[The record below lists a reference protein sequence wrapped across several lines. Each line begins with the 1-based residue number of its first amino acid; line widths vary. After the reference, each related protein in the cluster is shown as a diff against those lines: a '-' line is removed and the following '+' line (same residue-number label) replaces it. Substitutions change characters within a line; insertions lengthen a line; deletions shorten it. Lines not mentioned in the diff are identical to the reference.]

1 MRLRR
6 LETFGFK
13 SFADRMTFDFDDGIT
28 AVIGPNGCGKSN
40 IVDSI
45 KWVIGEQSAKALRGQ
60 EMTDVIFNGCASRR
74 PLAMCEVTL
83 VLDQISGLGLDGE
96 EVAIT
101 RRLFRD
107 GTSGYY

>member
-13 SFADRMTFDFDDGIT
+13 SFADRLSFEFEDGVT

-40 IVDSI
+40 VVDSI
-45 KWVIGEQSAKALRGQ
+45 KWVIGEQSAKALRGE

-74 PLAMCEVTL
+74 PLSHCEVTL
-83 VLDQISGLGLDGE
+83 VMDRLAHALPGLDGD

-101 RRLFRD
+101 RRLFR
-107 GTSGYY
+107 

>member
-45 KWVIGEQSAKALRGQ
+45 KWVIGEQSAEQR
-60 EMTDVIFNGCASRR
+60 CAARR
-74 PLAMCEVTL
+74 
-83 VLDQISGLGLDGE
+83 
-96 EVAIT
+96 
-101 RRLFRD
+101 
-107 GTSGYY
+107 